1 MSSQQ
6 PPERIDGPREAT
18 GRMENEPKIESRNPR
33 ERRRNRVSLAHLSG
47 GMVTGAAIFAGIL
60 AIIAQLVGQH
70 YGAWTYVIIAI
81 VGSGVGSGIAPLLA
95 LARQD
100 GTDNDVVSDRRPG
113 RADAPIEGAEAIDE
127 GRAMRSGGH
136 H

>member
-6 PPERIDGPREAT
+6 PPDRIDGPREAT
-18 GRMENEPKIESRNPR
+18 GRMENEPKLDSRNPR

-47 GMVTGAAIFAGIL
+47 GMVAGAAIFSGIL

-113 RADAPIEGAEAIDE
+113 PADAPIEGAEAIDE

-136 H
+136 R